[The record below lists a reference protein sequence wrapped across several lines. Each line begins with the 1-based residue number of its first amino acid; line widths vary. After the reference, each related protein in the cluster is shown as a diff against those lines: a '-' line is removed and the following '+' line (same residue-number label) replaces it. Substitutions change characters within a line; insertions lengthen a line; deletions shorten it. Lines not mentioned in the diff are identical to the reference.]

1 MRTLRAVGARVT
13 GDSGLSRWR
22 DLISSIQLR
31 VFATGG
37 EKVEHMVM
45 VATKDDLLGQLTEE
59 HRAIKARLRQLDR
72 HISLTSAEQVE
83 YAQLKKMKLATKDRI
98 RALEG

>member
-1 MRTLRAVGARVT
+1 
-13 GDSGLSRWR
+13 
-22 DLISSIQLR
+22 
-31 VFATGG
+31 
-37 EKVEHMVM
+37 VEHMHAGVS
-45 VATKDDLLGQLTEE
+45 TTQSILGQLAAE
-59 HRAIKARLRQLDR
+59 HRAIEERLRQLDR

>member
-1 MRTLRAVGARVT
+1 M
-13 GDSGLSRWR
+13 
-22 DLISSIQLR
+22 DLISSVQLLR

-37 EKVEHMVM
+37 EKVEHMAM
-45 VATKDDLLGQLTEE
+45 VASKEDLLSQLTEE